1 MEEYLTS
8 EEVAEILK
16 VKPLTVRE
24 MFRTQRLRGF
34 KIGKEWRTTRAMLD
48 EDLDGMRRAAESG
61 PPPAPKKKKEAKK
74 TEIPEAEAPAPE
86 TTETEAELPPEK
98 PKRRRKERTADDS
111 PPESD
116 QPLLF

>member
-61 PPPAPKKKKEAKK
+61 LPPAPKKKKESKK
-74 TEIPEAEAPAPE
+74 TEKLTVEAPAPE
-86 TTETEAELPPEK
+86 TVEADAKPEK
-98 PKRRRKERTADDS
+98 AKRRRKEKTADDA